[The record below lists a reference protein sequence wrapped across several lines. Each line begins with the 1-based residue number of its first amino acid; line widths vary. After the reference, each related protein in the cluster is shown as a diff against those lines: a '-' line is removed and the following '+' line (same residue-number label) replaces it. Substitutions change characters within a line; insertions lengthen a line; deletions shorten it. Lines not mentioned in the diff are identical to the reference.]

1 MIFKH
6 ITTNGKS
13 EKIFDKNDTIYN
25 LQVLKKIYFI
35 FKIHYAYKK
44 SS

>member
-6 ITTNGKS
+6 IIANGKS

-25 LQVLKKIYFI
+25 LQVFKKFYFI
-35 FKIHYAYKK
+35 FKILYAYKK